1 MSKKILSFVLIL
13 AIMMSTVIFTGIGAN
28 AEETV
33 SWKVGDQP
41 FAVEGGRQDPL
52 VMKASDG
59 KFYDDFIIP
68 TGLDFDGFKFS
79 DTALTSSNNLVF
91 QLNQGANN
99 RKNEDHMTVYG
110 NSGTEYIWMY
120 INEEDENGDN
130 PNAYGGKGTSIKI
143 TNTSTKGTTRI
154 DRDGKSVYTNA
165 VRTYDTINCSSY
177 PSLNDIAFSFWVK
190 TTGPATFS
198 MAFYVKDVPNN
209 TDFARKL
216 YTDPVNI
223 TEAGEYIITFPIQS
237 FYIGGASFPEIDI
250 STLIIQRPEIFFETT
265 STVDFYID
273 NFGIYPIMPNFE
285 KATHTA
291 IATVVDDF
299 SDYSLTSSFKVTST
313 ANANYT
319 WEITN
324 GTSYGTLSI
333 NDNNGDK
340 SLVYNATTYC
350 DYNTT
355 NYNDFRAPGNNHIYR
370 TEGINGKI
378 ISKDDTLAFHI
389 YASRATKLNIQ
400 TNDKNGAYWIASP
413 YYVVP
418 AGESILRVPLSD
430 LTGNASANT
439 NLAQIRKI
447 IIKFQCATPRTNTI
461 GGTAGTFEIDD
472 IAIEPTVV
480 EGDVNGD
487 KFCDLIDVFRLGKIA
502 AGIATTKDKT
512 AIDFYADEKIDLR
525 DITILRRRFLGYT
538 DNLKVTPALRTEESF
553 VEKVNFVIDN
563 WKISTNVTPIMK
575 SFKSVENAPFYYT
588 GTNDTKSYEVKY
600 SSLTTTGN
608 RVFYN
613 SGIVTDYG
621 SDSVLSFWVYTDQS
635 VNLWCQYM
643 DYAHDDSK
651 ENKKSLTQ
659 CVGKTITI
667 PAGESI
673 VEIPMSECV
682 PSNKE
687 MKYETAYQFLI
698 SVSSNSASTKTEG
711 TIYVDSIGF
720 YDKDTTNDIGYI
732 PAVTE

>member
-13 AIMMSTVIFTGIGAN
+13 AIMMSTVIFTGMGAN
-28 AEETV
+28 AEEAV

-41 FAVEGGRQDPL
+41 FAVEGGRQDPVL
-52 VMKASDG
+52 IKAADG
-59 KFYDDFIIP
+59 EFYDDFIIP
-68 TGLDFDGFKFS
+68 TGLNFDGFKFS
-79 DTALTSSNNLVF
+79 DTALTSSNNLIF

-120 INEEDENGDN
+120 ISEEDENGDN

-250 STLIIQRPEIFFETT
+250 STLMIQRPEIFFATT

-273 NFGIYPIMPNFE
+273 NFGVYPIMPNFG
-285 KATHTA
+285 KATHSRGA
-291 IATVVDDF
+291 YIKDDF
-299 SDYSLTSSFKVTST
+299 ESYEDSTTTAKTVTNSAGYTWAPGNSAASAFFVGDHDGGKALYYQTTNYINLARGTTLTSSNCNSFGES
-313 ANANYT
+313 ANSYVIRLNLDN
-319 WEITN
+319 TN
-324 GTSYGTLSI
+324 VNVLGS
-333 NDNNGDK
+333 
-340 SLVYNATTYC
+340 NATI
-350 DYNTT
+350 
-355 NYNDFRAPGNNHIYR
+355 AIWV
-370 TEGINGKI
+370 K
-378 ISKDDTLAFHI
+378 
-389 YASRATKLNIQ
+389 ASRASRIVVK
-400 TNDKNGAYWIASP
+400 TNNNAQSAWVGSDEIRI
-413 YYVVP
+413 P
-418 AGESILRVPLSD
+418 AGESIIKVPVSKLIEQDSKFIYFRKLNIFFTAD
-430 LTGNASANT
+430 SPVTGS
-439 NLAQIRKI
+439 L
-447 IIKFQCATPRTNTI
+447 
-461 GGTAGTFEIDD
+461 GGKNGYFIIDD

-487 KFCDLIDVFRLGKIA
+487 KLCDLLDAFRLRKIVTGA
-502 AGIATTKDKT
+502 ATTKDKT
-512 AIDFYADEKIDLR
+512 AIDFYGDEKLDLR
-525 DITILRRRFLGYT
+525 DDTVLRGYLLGQIA
-538 DNLKVTPALRTEESF
+538 NAHITPALRTEESF
-553 VEKVNFVIDN
+553 AEKTNFVMGS
-563 WKISTNVTPIMK
+563 WKMSAAAPAINK
-575 SFKSVENAPFYYT
+575 DKDFKLLENSPFYYT
-588 GTNDTKSYEVKY
+588 GTNDTKAYEVKY

-608 RVFYN
+608 AFFYDGN
-613 SGIVTDYG
+613 ISTNYG

-635 VNLWCQYM
+635 VNLTCQYM
-643 DYAHDDSK
+643 DRDTTDK
-651 ENKKSLTQ
+651 LTQ
-659 CVGKTITI
+659 CKGKIITV

-673 VEIPMSECV
+673 VSIPMSECL
-682 PSNKE
+682 PTDKE
-687 MKYETAYQFLI
+687 MKYVTAYQFLI
-698 SVSSNSASTKTEG
+698 AIRENSSSTKTDG
-711 TIYVDSIGF
+711 KIYIDSIGF